1 VASQLPKDYS
11 SWNWLAKAQ
20 YLETTILLP
29 GYILSSQGDRVAMA
43 HGVEGRFPFLD
54 HRVVEFA
61 EKIPPTLK
69 MHVLN
74 EKYLLKW
81 ASKGMIPPRI
91 SRRPKQP
98 YRAPE
103 SDSFFATKLSYVEE
117 LLQPRRLQEDGIFR
131 PSAVAWLLE
140 KIRNGRPL
148 STKDNMALVG
158 IIATQL

>member
-1 VASQLPKDYS
+1 
-11 SWNWLAKAQ
+11 
-20 YLETTILLP
+20 
-29 GYILSSQGDRVAMA
+29 
-43 HGVEGRFPFLD
+43 
-54 HRVVEFA
+54 
-61 EKIPPTLK
+61 

-131 PSAVAWLLE
+131 PPAVAWLLE

-158 IIATQL
+158 IIATQLWMDQFIRNSSGRLTYAQM